1 MNKVEMIRCI
11 HERQQEIN
19 AYMYLTANDEVY
31 FIDDIVGDSVIT
43 QNQEVIPAE
52 MFDKIHC
59 QRPYPEIGVQVII
72 L

>member
-1 MNKVEMIRCI
+1 MNKVEMIRYI
-11 HERQQEIN
+11 HEKQQEIN
-19 AYMYLTANDEVY
+19 AYMYLAANDEVY
-31 FIDDIVGDSVIT
+31 FIDDVVGDSVIT